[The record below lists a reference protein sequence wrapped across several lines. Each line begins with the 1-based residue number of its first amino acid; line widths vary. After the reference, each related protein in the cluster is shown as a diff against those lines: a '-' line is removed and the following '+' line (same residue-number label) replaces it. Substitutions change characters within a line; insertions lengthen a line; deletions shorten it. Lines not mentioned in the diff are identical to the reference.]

1 MSCGVGCRHGSDLT
15 LLWLWCRPAATAPI
29 HPLAREPPCAMG
41 AALKRQKKKKKKKK
55 ILGFCVKE
63 QKLRKYKLL
72 KKQIYFLTSHSK
84 PRSSLWEFDGR
95 EMDIQKDR
103 QRVEQYFRPRGILAR
118 P

>member
-1 MSCGVGCRHGSDLT
+1 MSCGVGRRHGSDMT

-29 HPLAREPPCAMG
+29 HPLAGEPPCAMG
-41 AALKRQKKKKKKKK
+41 VALKKKKKKK
-55 ILGFCVKE
+55 LGFCVKE

-72 KKQIYFLTSHSK
+72 QKQIYFLTLHSK
-84 PRSSLWEFDGR
+84 PRSSLREFDGR